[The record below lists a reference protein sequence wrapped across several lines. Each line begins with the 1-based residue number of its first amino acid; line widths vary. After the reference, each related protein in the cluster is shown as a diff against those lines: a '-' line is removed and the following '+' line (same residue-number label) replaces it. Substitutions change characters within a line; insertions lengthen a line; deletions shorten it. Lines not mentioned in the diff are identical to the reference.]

1 MIEYLVLVTIL
12 IVPSIIVRK
21 IIVRKPCGTGKAMII
36 SFLIFLGTI
45 SALYYL
51 VDLRRSL
58 VINVSGLTFALSFF
72 ILISR
77 GGQNVEKRGTNQ
89 SKVSIINKAKEIL
102 NKSASETERN
112 RVAFHRNNTEREKA
126 GLKPLNW
133 KAWISEE

>member
-12 IVPSIIVRK
+12 IVPSIIIRK
-21 IIVRKPCGTGKAMII
+21 IIVRKPCGIGKAMII

-51 VDLRRSL
+51 ADLRRSL

-77 GGQNVEKRGTNQ
+77 GGQNVEKRGTNP
-89 SKVSIINKAKEIL
+89 SKVSIINRAKEIL